1 MKMQAQSSLLL
12 RQALQKSAK
21 CIDGKAAM
29 AILSNVLL
37 TQQDGN
43 FYFISA
49 TSESQLTVP
58 APFEIIEGEWN
69 KDAVLPINSLLSLLS
84 TLPSDCVLT
93 FDLSEGKDVNALKI
107 EYCTTVK
114 GTAKKGSVDMG
125 YENATDFPRAT
136 GLKEAISHIALPMP
150 YFKTVLSNAGKFVA
164 NDELRPVMNCL
175 CIDIAEDLSGV
186 NFVASSGQ
194 ILVRLTH
201 TNDPKTDGSEF
212 FRGGKASKILVHSIY
227 FKAFSAFDDCEEIN
241 IQDDAN
247 MVRFFA
253 DGMEFICKKV
263 DGKYPNY
270 NSVIPRDNPYYVVVD
285 KKELLA
291 VVKRVALFSSESSN
305 LISLRKDGMFL
316 NIHAEDI
323 DFSTFAEDQVLI
335 NDSKCN
341 DGFRIGFK
349 ASSLINTVNAIP
361 GDSIKIQLSD
371 PSRAGI
377 ITADDPAPKALAL
390 LMPMLLND

>member
-1 MKMQAQSSLLL
+1 MKIQAQSSLLL

-37 TQQDGN
+37 TQQDGK

-49 TSESQLTVP
+49 TSDSQLTVP
-58 APFEIIEGEWN
+58 APFEIIEGDWK
-69 KDAVLPINSLLSLLS
+69 KDAVLPINALLSLLS

-93 FDLSEGKDVNALKI
+93 FDLSEVEKVNSLKI
-107 EYCTTVK
+107 EYCTTIK
-114 GTAKKGSVDMG
+114 GTTKKGSVDMG
-125 YENATDFPRAT
+125 YEDATDFPRAT
-136 GLKEAISHIALPMP
+136 GLKDMITHIALPMP

-175 CIDIAEDLSGV
+175 CIDVAEDLSGI
-186 NFVASSGQ
+186 NFVASSGH

-201 TNDPKTDGSEF
+201 TNDPKTGGSEF
-212 FRGGKASKILVHSIY
+212 FREGKASKILVHSSY
-227 FKAFSAFDDCEEIN
+227 FKTLSAFDDCEEIH

-247 MVRFFA
+247 MVLFSA

-270 NSVIPRDNPYYVVVD
+270 NSVIPRNNPYHIVVD

-305 LISLRKDGMFL
+305 LVSLKKDGMFL

-323 DFSTFAEDQVLI
+323 DFSTYAEDQVLI
-335 NDSKCN
+335 NDSQCK

-349 ASSLINTVNAIP
+349 ASCLIDTVNAIP
-361 GDSIKIQLSD
+361 SDSIKLELSD

-377 ITADDPAPKALAL
+377 ITADNPAPMALAL
-390 LMPMLLND
+390 LMPMLLNE

>member
-1 MKMQAQSSLLL
+1 MKIQAQSSLLL

-37 TQQDGN
+37 TQIDGK
-43 FYFISA
+43 FYFVSA
-49 TSESQLTVP
+49 TSDSQLTVP
-58 APFEIIEGEWN
+58 APFEIIEGNWV

-84 TLPSDCVLT
+84 TLPSDCVMT

-114 GTAKKGSVDMG
+114 GTAKKGTVDMG
-125 YENATDFPRAT
+125 YENADDFPRAT
-136 GLKEAISHIALPMP
+136 ELKNAITHIALPMS
-150 YFKTVLSNAGKFVA
+150 YFKTVLAHAGKFVA

-175 CIDIAEDLSGV
+175 CIDVAEDLSDV
-186 NFVASSGQ
+186 NFVASSGH

-201 TNDPKTDGSEF
+201 TNDPKTGGSDF
-212 FRGGKASKILVHSIY
+212 FRGGKADRILVHSSY
-227 FKAFSAFDDCEEIN
+227 FKTLTAFDECEEIH
-241 IQDDAN
+241 IQEDGN
-247 MVRFFA
+247 MVRFSS
-253 DGMEFICKKV
+253 DDMEFVCKKV

-270 NSVIPRDNPYYVVVD
+270 NSVIPRNNPYFIVVD
-285 KKELLA
+285 KKELLN

-349 ASSLINTVNAIP
+349 ASSLVDTVNAIP
-361 GDSIKIQLSD
+361 GDSIRLQLSD